1 MRGLRRRGGSLVL
14 TIAMLVG
21 GSATPGG
28 QQRLDPAVERKI
40 DGILAR
46 LTLDEKIGQMT
57 QHARPG
63 DPTGPA
69 GVRGHAELRE
79 MIRAGRIGSLLNFK
93 DPAEIAELQKLAL
106 ASHAGIP
113 IIFGL
118 DVIHGY
124 RTVFPVPIGEASSW
138 DPGLATAN
146 AKVAAREAAR
156 QGIHWTFAPMMD
168 IARDPRWGRI
178 MEGAGEDPFLG
189 SAFAAARV
197 QGFQDGGL
205 IACAKHYVG
214 YGAADG
220 GRDYNGADLPESLL
234 RDIYLP
240 PFRSAVVQGADTV
253 MSAFQSLN
261 GVPSTANRHTLT
273 DILRGEWRFT
283 GFVVSD
289 WGSIAE
295 LIRHGVAADGAEA
308 ARLAV
313 NAGVD
318 MDMEGR
324 IYEQHLAGL
333 VKRGVVAIATIDE
346 SVRRILR
353 VKIWR
358 GLFPDSRAAGSGADT
373 TRVATPPGGIDRAQ
387 ARHAAHASMVLL
399 KNDKDLLPLA
409 PTIKRIAL
417 VGPLADA
424 AIEQMGEWAA
434 DGRAADVVT
443 VAEAFR
449 QRATSAGLE
458 VRVAKG
464 ADINTER
471 TDGFADAVA
480 AAKASDVVVAVLGE
494 SARMSGEAASR
505 ASLSLPGVQE
515 ALLRAVVESGT
526 PVVLVLMNGRP
537 LVIPWAAGYVPAIL
551 EAWLPGTEGGPA
563 IVDLLFGDES
573 PSGKLPVSLARSVGQ
588 IPLYYNHRPTG
599 RPATTERY
607 TSKYLDESNDALF
620 PFGFGLSYTQFAY
633 QDLKVSPATA
643 TVGGTIDVQVLVAN
657 TGRRAG
663 AEVVQLYVRDEVAS
677 RSRPVRELKGFR
689 KVTLGPGQSEVVHL
703 ALSTRDLGFHN
714 DAGKFIVEPGRFR
727 VFVGGSSLA
736 DLESGFEVNVKAPAR
751 TPASRAR

>member
-1 MRGLRRRGGSLVL
+1 MSGLRRRQGWLVL
-14 TIAMLVG
+14 AIAMVVV

-28 QQRLDPAVERKI
+28 QQRLNPGVERRI

-46 LTLDEKIGQMT
+46 LTLDDKIGQMT
-57 QHARPG
+57 QHARPD

-69 GVRGHAELRE
+69 GARGHAELRE
-79 MIRAGRIGSLLNFK
+79 MIRAGRIGSLLNVK
-93 DPAEIAELQKLAL
+93 DPAEIAELQNLAL

-124 RTVFPVPIGEASSW
+124 RTIFPVPIGEASSW

-205 IACAKHYVG
+205 IACAKHFVG
-214 YGAADG
+214 YGAAEG

-240 PFRSAVVQGADTV
+240 PFRSAVVQGADTL
-253 MSAFQSLN
+253 MSGFQSLN

-308 ARLAV
+308 ARLAI

-333 VKRGVVAIATIDE
+333 VKRGIVAIATIDE

-353 VKIWR
+353 VKIRR
-358 GLFPDSRAAGSGADT
+358 GLFPDSRAAGNNANT
-373 TRVATPPGGIDRAQ
+373 TKVPTPPGVIDRTQ
-387 ARHAAHASMVLL
+387 ARRAARASMVLL
-399 KNDKDLLPLA
+399 KNVKDLLPLA
-409 PTIKRIAL
+409 PTLKRIAL

-424 AIEQMGEWAA
+424 PAEQMGEWAA
-434 DGRAADVVT
+434 DGRPADVVT

-449 QRATSAGLE
+449 QRATSAGLD
-458 VRVAKG
+458 VRVVKG
-464 ADINTER
+464 ADINSER
-471 TDGFADAVA
+471 TDDFAGAVA

-505 ASLSLPGVQE
+505 VNLSLPGVQE
-515 ALLRAVVESGT
+515 ALLRALVDSGT

-537 LVIPWAAGYVPAIL
+537 LAIPWAAEHVPAIL

-563 IVDLLFGDES
+563 IIDLLFGDES
-573 PSGKLPVSLARSVGQ
+573 PSGKLPVSLPRSVGQ

-599 RPATTERY
+599 RPPTTERY

-633 QDLKVSPATA
+633 RDLKVSPAT
-643 TVGGTIDVQVLVAN
+643 TTLGGTIDVQVTVEN

-663 AEVVQLYVRDEVAS
+663 AEVVQLYVRDELAS

-689 KVTLGPGQSEVVHL
+689 KVTLGSGKSEVVHL
-703 ALSTRDLGFHN
+703 ALSTRDLGFHD
-714 DAGKFIVEPGRFR
+714 DAGRFIAEPGRFR
-727 VFVGGSSLA
+727 VFVGGNSLA
-736 DLESGFEVNVKAPAR
+736 DLESGFEVKVKR
-751 TPASRAR
+751 PAS